1 MDLKTTIFNKI
12 FKMNKRKLGII
23 IILTIAIILIFFPFI
38 DTNFFYANRIKN
50 RIEILQEI
58 TELDISRIKEDN
70 NLLKEYENI
79 IKEINN
85 SDNNYINKIL
95 NNNKNDHVLGKFISG
110 GLLWWILGVIMLFFY
125 NIICKE
131 NNGKRNIG
139 IRFGGF
145 ILCGIIGSFIGFVC
159 SLIPTIFNIWINY
172 IIIPILVLIL
182 MTLLLY
188 NKNNQ
193 KVGILMKILFATT
206 NQAKILKYKEALEKQ
221 GIELLTIKDLDFK
234 LEIDENGKDAL
245 ENAYIKAKA
254 YFDATKIPTIGMDN
268 TLFIEE
274 LPEEQQPGTYVRR
287 VNGKEL
293 TDDEMIEYYTNL
305 VKNNGGQLTAKW
317 VYGMVLYNNGKINKL
332 TWAKDHFYFIDKPSK
347 IRNNGYPLDSIS
359 IIPEFNKY
367 FVELTPEEKRI
378 ISADNETSE
387 IVNFIKNAIL
397 Q

>member
-1 MDLKTTIFNKI
+1 
-12 FKMNKRKLGII
+12 
-23 IILTIAIILIFFPFI
+23 
-38 DTNFFYANRIKN
+38 
-50 RIEILQEI
+50 
-58 TELDISRIKEDN
+58 
-70 NLLKEYENI
+70 
-79 IKEINN
+79 
-85 SDNNYINKIL
+85 
-95 NNNKNDHVLGKFISG
+95 
-110 GLLWWILGVIMLFFY
+110 
-125 NIICKE
+125 
-131 NNGKRNIG
+131 
-139 IRFGGF
+139 
-145 ILCGIIGSFIGFVC
+145 
-159 SLIPTIFNIWINY
+159 
-172 IIIPILVLIL
+172 
-182 MTLLLY
+182 
-188 NKNNQ
+188 
-193 KVGILMKILFATT
+193 MKILFATT
-206 NQAKILKYKEALEKQ
+206 NQAKVLKYKEALEKQ

-245 ENAYIKAKA
+245 ENAYIKAKS

-274 LPEEQQPGTYVRR
+274 LTGEQQPGTHVRR

-387 IVNFIKNAIL
+387 IVNFIKNAML